1 MTTLRV
7 LIDAVPAAGVE
18 FDYALIDADGP
29 HVASRGRAARAQWPA
44 ATQCIAVV
52 AAPLL
57 FVATL
62 KLPPIGAA
70 RIADAVRFA
79 LDDQLAASADSMHIA
94 HAPQQRGGEVRAT
107 ALSRELMQ
115 AIVDGV
121 PNLARVVAEPALF
134 AADADWHWIFDAR
147 GRGFLLRSDASAL
160 PLPAATG
167 APAEIALAIRQARR
181 AGSAPARIVAHARDD
196 AIPLAVDDIDGVA
209 IVRGASWS
217 WEGGTTLAADVM
229 AAPDLRQGA
238 FAPFAHLHS
247 PGTAARRWRPA
258 ALVALLALACFA
270 LAGIATM
277 ASYAIAARAD
287 RNAAIAL
294 AKAAGADAQDFDTA
308 IDAVNQRYTIARH
321 AARESAP
328 GDALPLLARAAPA
341 LAALPAGTWKR
352 AIYASG
358 AWTVEFTALDA
369 AARDNLIARLSA
381 AGLTALYA
389 VGADGVRVR
398 IQS

>member
-7 LIDAVPAAGVE
+7 LIDAVPTAGVE
-18 FDYALIDADGP
+18 FDYALTDADGR
-29 HVASRGRAARAQWPA
+29 HVASRGRAAPAQWPA
-44 ATQCIAVV
+44 ATQNVAVV

-57 FVATL
+57 YMATL

-79 LDDQLAASADSMHIA
+79 LDDQFAATAESMHVA
-94 HAPQQRGGEVRAT
+94 HSAQQRDGAVRAT

-121 PNLARVVAEPALF
+121 PNLTRVVAEPALF
-134 AADADWHWIFDAR
+134 AADADWHWILDAQ
-147 GRGFLLRSDASAL
+147 GRGFLLRADASAL

-196 AIPLAVDDIDGVA
+196 AAPLAVNDIDGVA

-217 WEGGTTLAADVM
+217 WEGGTPLAADVM

-238 FAPFAHLHS
+238 FAAFAHLRS
-247 PGTAARRWRPA
+247 PGAAARRWRPA
-258 ALVALLALACFA
+258 ARVALLAVACFA
-270 LAGIATM
+270 LASIATVTF
-277 ASYAIAARAD
+277 YANAARAD
-287 RNAAIAL
+287 RSAAIAL
-294 AKAAGADAQDFDTA
+294 ARAAGADAQDFDTA
-308 IDAVNQRYTIARH
+308 IDAVNQRYTLARH
-321 AARESAP
+321 AARETAP

-341 LAALPAGTWKR
+341 LAALPPGTWKR

-369 AARDNLIARLSA
+369 PARDSLIARLSA

-389 VGADGVRVR
+389 VGTDGVRVR